1 MEKVQLKN
9 PSPLAQILAC
19 TALMLLILSLVIG
32 TYALK
37 INIDQAGLK
46 SQLEKQYSEERGSW
60 SWGQNT
66 AAQ

>member
-9 PSPLAQILAC
+9 PSPFVQILAC

-32 TYALK
+32 TQALK
-37 INIDQAGLK
+37 INKDQDELR
-46 SQLEKQYSEERGSW
+46 SQLEKHYSEERASW

-66 AAQ
+66 VAQ